1 MDSKEKLK
9 LDIKELGSII
19 EKVTKQVEPAKQL
32 NSIMEHTVFETI
44 RSLKSA
50 RVEKATKQLESVKE
64 LIFKVDDSLIEAIR
78 CLQEAGECVRKL

>member
-32 NSIMEHTVFETI
+32 NSIMEHTVFEAI
-44 RSLKSA
+44 RSLKNA

-64 LIFKVDDSLIEAIR
+64 LIFKVDDSLR
-78 CLQEAGECVRKL
+78 WTPLLGQ